1 MGKTKGNGRTAMI
14 VFFLLFSFQ
23 VFSAENLMQSKEK
36 INFYQAADLKIATM
50 GKIPEFTGIIERINP
65 TAPDL
70 KMVDVYQFKSKALKV
85 DKKLCATFVEKMF
98 AISKSKLYGIKSF
111 KVVESNKGDICQYYI
126 SDKVK
131 LQKKEEEYHRLVL
144 IGFINTKAHAIVFH
158 PDAVND
164 IKTSEALQFWNDL
177 R

>member
-1 MGKTKGNGRTAMI
+1 MKKASGFFI
-14 VFFLLFSFQ
+14 FSFFLYAS
-23 VFSAENLMQSKEK
+23 VTVYAIQSKEK
-36 INFYQAADLKIATM
+36 INFLKPEDVKFS
-50 GKIPEFTGIIERINP
+50 GVSKISEFTGIIERINP
-65 TAPDL
+65 TTLDL

-131 LQKKEEEYHRLVL
+131 LQKNEEEYHRLVL
-144 IGFINTKAHAIVFH
+144 IGFINAKAHAIVFH
-158 PDAVND
+158 PESVND
-164 IKTSEALQFWNDL
+164 DKIKEALQAWNDL